1 MRTTAL
7 FAALSLAAF
16 VLTELRMVRMTDAA
30 DTTRRTVLRPLP
42 ADWGG
47 LRHAEG
53 GLPLGLGELGKALT
67 RDAGL
72 AEPDRL
78 VAFVRAGAL
87 RHSGGDR
94 GTTRRSSPYGWC
106 PRGERGPAGGRGFA
120 ALGLPF
126 GGVAVTVLT

>member
-16 VLTELRMVRMTDAA
+16 VLTELREPDQYKAG
-30 DTTRRTVLRPLP
+30 TVDLVLP
-42 ADWGG
+42 
-47 LRHAEG
+47 E
-53 GLPLGLGELGKALT
+53 ELGKALT